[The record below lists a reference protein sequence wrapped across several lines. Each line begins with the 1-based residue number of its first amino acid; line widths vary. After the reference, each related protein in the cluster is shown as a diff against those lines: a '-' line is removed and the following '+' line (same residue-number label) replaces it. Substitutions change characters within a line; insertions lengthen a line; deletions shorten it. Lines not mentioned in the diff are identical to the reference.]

1 MYALNHLASPRFIK
15 RFCWQW
21 LLLTRIWNNAS
32 TLIGWAFMSKNS
44 DLNHALKL
52 REELQLNDAEMK
64 RVGKIMKHLYKTV
77 WRNKGVMFQPSFLL
91 HGAPHLRTSFFSLVH
106 ALCESEIDSRLQ
118 EFLQGS
124 AEFLLWC
131 YLSIFGMLN

>member
-1 MYALNHLASPRFIK
+1 
-15 RFCWQW
+15 
-21 LLLTRIWNNAS
+21 
-32 TLIGWAFMSKNS
+32 MSKNS

-64 RVGKIMKHLYKTV
+64 RVGKIMQHLYKTV

-91 HGAPHLRTSFFSLVH
+91 HLRTSFFSLVH